1 MCGRGGGDPS
11 REKSSVSR
19 YVTSNGE
26 TIQDSA
32 SAPMQQ
38 EDQYWTNT
46 SLVVRPRSWHSRWI
60 PTAGTPF
67 DPAPWVLEAMT
78 GWTAQ
83 DTEMG

>member
-46 SLVVRPRSWHSRWI
+46 SLVGRP
-60 PTAGTPF
+60 
-67 DPAPWVLEAMT
+67 
-78 GWTAQ
+78 
-83 DTEMG
+83 